1 MKLLYVF
8 KERAP
13 IFIEIAWRI
22 SLSSASRL
30 LAWSKAEEVDEAIP
44 TGG

>member
-13 IFIEIAWRI
+13 ISIELAWRI

-30 LAWSKAEEVDEAIP
+30 LAYNYWR
-44 TGG
+44 

>member
-13 IFIEIAWRI
+13 ISIELAWRI

-30 LAWSKAEEVDEAIP
+30 LAYNY
-44 TGG
+44 

>member
-13 IFIEIAWRI
+13 IFIELGANALMRAML
-22 SLSSASRL
+22 SLVNCKL
-30 LAWSKAEEVDEAIP
+30 
-44 TGG
+44 

>member
-13 IFIEIAWRI
+13 IFIELAWRI
-22 SLSSASRL
+22 SLSSADL
-30 LAWSKAEEVDEAIP
+30 LPDLVP
-44 TGG
+44 FGVGVT